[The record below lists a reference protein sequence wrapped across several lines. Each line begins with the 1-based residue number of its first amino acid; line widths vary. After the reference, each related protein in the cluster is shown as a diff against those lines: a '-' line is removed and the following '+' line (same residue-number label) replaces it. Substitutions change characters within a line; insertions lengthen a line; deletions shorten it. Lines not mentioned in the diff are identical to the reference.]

1 MIVAKFGGTSLADAE
16 RFRHAARIIQSDPGR
31 RYVVVSAPGK
41 RFACDIKITDLLYR
55 FHKSG
60 REEDFEP
67 IQARFQQIAEDLEIS
82 LDLSRDF
89 AEMKQLPHNADY
101 MASRGEYLSARMM
114 AAFLGWPF
122 VDARECVFF
131 DDQGNLDEI
140 KTRHALFEKLRLL
153 PHAVLPGYYG
163 VTPEGQIRTFSR
175 GGSDISGA
183 LVASA
188 MDAEV
193 YENWTDVDGML
204 VTDPNIVPQAAP
216 IRAITYPELR
226 ELAYRGATVLHE
238 DSVLPVRRSGI
249 PIHICNTFRPQAPGS
264 WILARAD
271 KPAAPITGIAGR
283 KHYVTIQIER
293 ENTNSMV
300 GYVRRILSCLEHW
313 NVPFEHLATG
323 LGSVCLVVPADA
335 IAHCRE
341 QLQEEI
347 TLAVHPDSIL
357 IEDNLAMIAVVG
369 RGMANKP
376 GICARLFSS
385 LGGSGISVRVID
397 QGSGEMNIVI
407 GVAEPDFEPA
417 IRTIYREFFESEKT
431 PDVKSFDGDASEK

>member
-1 MIVAKFGGTSLADAE
+1 MIVAKFGGTSLADAD
-16 RFRHAARIIQSDPGR
+16 RFRHAAQIIQADPGR

-41 RFACDIKITDLLYR
+41 RFESDIKVTDLLYR
-55 FHKSG
+55 FQRSG
-60 REEDFEP
+60 AEADFEP
-67 IQARFQQIAEDLEIS
+67 IEARFQQIVEDLGIQ
-82 LDLSRDF
+82 LDLSGDF

-101 MASRGEYLSARMM
+101 MASCGEYLSARIM
-114 AAFLGWPF
+114 AAYLGWPF
-122 VDARECVFF
+122 VDAEECVFF
-131 DDQGNLDEI
+131 DAQGNLDEI
-140 KTRHALFEKLRLL
+140 KTRHALFERLRRL

-163 VTPEGQIRTFSR
+163 VTPDGQIHTFSR

-188 MDAEV
+188 MDAQV

-204 VTDPNIVPQAAP
+204 VTDPRIVPQAAP
-216 IRAITYPELR
+216 IRSITYPELR

-264 WILARAD
+264 WIVARAD
-271 KPAAPITGIAGR
+271 SPAAPLTGIAGR
-283 KHYVTIQIER
+283 RNYSAIQIER
-293 ENTNSMV
+293 ENTNSIV
-300 GYVRRILSCLEHW
+300 GYVRRILSCLEKW

-323 LGSVCLVVPADA
+323 LGSVCLVVPTAA
-335 IAHCRE
+335 IADCRE
-341 QLQEEI
+341 QLQEDI

-357 IEDNLAMIAVVG
+357 IEDGLAMIAVVG

-385 LGGSGISVRVID
+385 LGRSGISIRVID
-397 QGSGEMNIVI
+397 QGSSEMNIVI
-407 GVAEPDFEPA
+407 GVSEPDFEPA
-417 IRTIYREFFESEKT
+417 IRAIHREFFE
-431 PDVKSFDGDASEK
+431 

>member
-16 RFRHAARIIQSDPGR
+16 RYRHAAGILRENPER

-41 RFACDIKITDLLYR
+41 RYDGDIKVTDLLYR
-55 FHKSG
+55 FQRSG
-60 REEDFEP
+60 QEADFAPIAQRFRE
-67 IQARFQQIAEDLEIS
+67 IAEALGIS
-82 LDLSRDF
+82 LDLSAAF

-101 MASRGEYLSARMM
+101 MASRGEYLSARIM
-114 AAFLGWPF
+114 ASFLGWPF

-131 DDQGNLDEI
+131 DGQGNLDEV
-140 KTRHALFEKLRLL
+140 KTRHALFERLRKL

-163 VTPEGQIRTFSR
+163 VMPDGRIHTFSR

-188 MDAEV
+188 MDADV

-204 VTDPNIVPQAAP
+204 ITDPRIVPDAIP
-216 IRAITYPELR
+216 IRSITYRELR

-264 WILARAD
+264 WILAQAE
-271 KPAAPITGIAGR
+271 KPECPITGIAGR
-283 KHYVTIQIER
+283 KHYSTIQIER

-300 GYVRRILSCLEHW
+300 GYVRRILSCLEHR
-313 NVPFEHLATG
+313 NIPFEHLATG
-323 LGSVCLVVPADA
+323 LGSVCLVVPTDT
-335 IAHCRE
+335 IMDCRA
-341 QLQEEI
+341 QLQEDI

-357 IEDNLAMIAVVG
+357 IQDSLAMIAVVG
-369 RGMANKP
+369 RGMINRP
-376 GICARLFSS
+376 GICGRIFSV
-385 LGGSGISVRVID
+385 LGSRGINIRVID

-407 GVAEPDFEPA
+407 GVKEPDFEPA
-417 IRTIYREFFESEKT
+417 LEAIYGAFFR
-431 PDVKSFDGDASEK
+431 